1 MAGGCEGLTGRV
13 IRAIKVAARSVIE
26 GSSVVV
32 EVEVVV
38 VVVGAA
44 ATCCFIVHSG
54 ERAW

>member
-38 VVVGAA
+38 VGAA